1 MARLRSF
8 HYPSG
13 RIGASITRVSNR
25 RPSDSQETIVER
37 FVQALWL
44 EQGLAANTRQ
54 AYRSDLLL
62 LATWLKS
69 REHTLPGATACD
81 LWAFFGG
88 QTAAG
93 VSARTSTRR
102 LAAIRH
108 FYRYLVREGLIGVDP
123 SVELKAPR
131 MPRTLPHTLSEG
143 DVLAL
148 LEAPDTHTAQGLRDR
163 TMLELLYATGLRV
176 SELVELRLDQVNLR
190 LGAVRVV
197 GKGGKERLVPIGE
210 EARDWLERYLKEVRA
225 DFVSG
230 RRLDTLFPTPRR
242 SNMSRQ
248 GFWVLV
254 RRYAVSAGIR
264 QTVSPHR
271 LRHAFATHL
280 LAHRADLRVV
290 QMLLGHA
297 DVTTTQI
304 YTHVERERLKAL
316 HAEHHPRG

>member
-1 MARLRSF
+1 MSDR
-8 HYPSG
+8 H
-13 RIGASITRVSNR
+13 
-25 RPSDSQETIVER
+25 PSDSQATIIER

-62 LATWLKS
+62 LAAWLES
-69 REHTLPGATACD
+69 RGRTLPSASARD
-81 LWAFFGG
+81 LWTFLGG
-88 QTAAG
+88 QAAAG
-93 VSARTSTRR
+93 RSARTSTRH
-102 LAAIRH
+102 LAAIHH
-108 FYRYLVREGLIGVDP
+108 FYRYLVRESLIDVDP

-131 MPRTLPHTLSEG
+131 MPRTLPYTLSEG
-143 DVLAL
+143 DVQAL
-148 LEAPDTHTAQGLRDR
+148 LEAPDTKTVHGLRDR
-163 TMLELLYATGLRV
+163 AMLELLYATGLRV
-176 SELVELRLDQVNLR
+176 SELVALRLDQVNLR
-190 LGAVRVV
+190 LGAVRVI

-225 DFVSG
+225 DFVAG
-230 RRLDTLFPTPRR
+230 RRLDTLFPTSRR
-242 SNMSRQ
+242 SAMSRQ
-248 GFWVLV
+248 GFWTLV
-254 RRYAVSAGIR
+254 RRHAVSAGIR

-280 LAHRADLRVV
+280 LAHGADLRVV